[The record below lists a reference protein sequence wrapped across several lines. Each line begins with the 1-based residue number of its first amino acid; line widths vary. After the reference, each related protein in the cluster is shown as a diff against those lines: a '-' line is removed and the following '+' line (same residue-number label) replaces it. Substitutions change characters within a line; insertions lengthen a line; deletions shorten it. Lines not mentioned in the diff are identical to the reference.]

1 MEEQKIILKQPM
13 DEWGVTYHSE
23 IFVENNLFSIG
34 KPLKLILTPP
44 AIVIDPNWNWYLVRV
59 IGERAELWLYGYSWG
74 FAGEGPRG
82 LMKLLNELGEN
93 VNINFVANLD
103 TISPEPIEI
112 EL

>member
-1 MEEQKIILKQPM
+1 MENQKKILKQSM

-44 AIVIDPNWNWYLVRV
+44 AIVIDPNWNWYLVRL

-103 TISPEPIEI
+103 PSPHEPIEI